1 MTMNEIADAMGFDE
15 ETCKKNLQSLMQPRT
30 KILDKVDGKFKVVD
44 KFNSPYKRVN
54 FPVPMLEEAVKKE
67 RIT

>member
-1 MTMNEIADAMGFDE
+1 
-15 ETCKKNLQSLMQPRT
+15 MQPKTRL
-30 KILDKVDGKFKVVD
+30 LDKVDGKFRVSD

>member
-1 MTMNEIADAMGFDE
+1 
-15 ETCKKNLQSLMQPRT
+15 MQPRT